1 MIVPSMSSKE
11 LTKEI
16 FSDYES
22 VLTKATHLTDGLRR
36 EVVKSKSKHVHK
48 IFDYKTKRYNNWKII
63 VDYPYKHPR
72 HISVVYYPDDQGLHG
87 IRVDGNLSSLTHIT
101 PHFLSR
107 YNERF
112 LMVDSGSKIELLVRF
127 LEDNFLEAVKYIETG
142 NPLCRKILSK
152 FKDGVGFGDSEYF
165 PELRKEI
172 LHFRTFI
179 TDEML
184 FDDQMKDVTIMDR
197 GIQKYIQEHR
207 GEFPMR
213 A

>member
-1 MIVPSMSSKE
+1 MIVNSMSSKE

-22 VLTKATHLTDGLRR
+22 VLRKVTYLTNGLRR
-36 EVVKSKSKHVHK
+36 EVVKSKSKHVHR

-72 HISVVYYPDDQGLHG
+72 HIAMVYYPDYQGLQG
-87 IRVDGNLSSLTHIT
+87 IRVDGNLRSLTHIT

-112 LMVDSGSKIELLVRF
+112 VKVDSASKIDLLVRF
-127 LEDNFLEAVKYIETG
+127 LQNNFLDAVKYIRTED
-142 NPLCRKILSK
+142 PLRNEILCK
-152 FKDGVGFGDSEYF
+152 FRDGVGFGDSEYF

-172 LHFRTFI
+172 IHLRTFI

-184 FDDQMKDVTIMDR
+184 FDNQMEDVTIMDR

-207 GEFPMR
+207 GEFPRR